1 MIRGLVKSVRIR
13 HARGMDRSRA
23 MRCLQRA
30 RLVVTVLV
38 VAAGVGGCKT
48 TPVDRSLDIPA
59 WCEPHGCPKGGGG
72 L

>member
-1 MIRGLVKSVRIR
+1 
-13 HARGMDRSRA
+13 